1 MGVDAAVE
9 QLGMVTAVYP
19 NAAAG
24 TLLAVIHDGI
34 IVCVLPSAMVGI
46 LLAVVQLGTTD

>member
-1 MGVDAAVE
+1 MV
-9 QLGMVTAVYP
+9 QLGIVTPVNP

-24 TLLAVIHDGI
+24 MLLAVIHDGI
-34 IVCVLPSAMVGI
+34 TVCVLPSARVGI